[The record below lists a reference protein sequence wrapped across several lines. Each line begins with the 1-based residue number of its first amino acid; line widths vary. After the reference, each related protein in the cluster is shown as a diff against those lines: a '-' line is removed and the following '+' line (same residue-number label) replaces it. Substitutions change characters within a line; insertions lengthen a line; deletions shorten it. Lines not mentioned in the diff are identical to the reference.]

1 VSTPRNSVAIR
12 PWPRW
17 MRAETAA
24 DYCDEVSTEAF
35 LRAVALG
42 IYPKPHDIKGK
53 GHRWTPE
60 ELDEAI
66 QRLVGEK
73 DERDVPLVDLV

>member
-1 VSTPRNSVAIR
+1 MSARPSSMVR

-35 LRAVALG
+35 LRGVALG
-42 IYPKPHDIKGK
+42 LYPKPHDIRGK

-60 ELDEAI
+60 ELDQAI
-66 QRLVGEK
+66 QQLVSAQ
-73 DERDVPLVDLV
+73 DERDVPLVDIV